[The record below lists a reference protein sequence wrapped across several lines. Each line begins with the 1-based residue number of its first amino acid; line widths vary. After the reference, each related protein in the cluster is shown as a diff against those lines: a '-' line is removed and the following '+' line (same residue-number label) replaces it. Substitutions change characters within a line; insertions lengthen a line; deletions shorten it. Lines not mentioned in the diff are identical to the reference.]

1 MGEAVRVDVDKDG
14 LAKGIQL
21 RVRATISVFGTLVR
35 GCFLKSSPDDTV
47 RTWYDFSYEK
57 ILHFC
62 FECGRLVHVDGTCDP
77 PIDSKLQWGGW
88 LRASSGKQASAKDG
102 NMGGGGGNVSLGSSR
117 TGNSGGSRK
126 DHAKAK
132 DNPIKRNL
140 QAELSQS
147 ASSRTGVERRDDK
160 VPTVYSHPSAGRDG
174 STRDRD
180 LWEELELRRE
190 RELRHNLKEDMDSG
204 GKRDEA
210 LMNTRPGGHQ
220 LEQQACDTSTRRASA
235 GTGFRYAE
243 AKQRTRGHYVKKPRP
258 ESSQNGRY
266 EPRPWVGDMSK
277 KRRPKQLWVAKE
289 DPDRQIVHDS
299 FIRDTRRRT
308 SSVFQRIS

>member
-1 MGEAVRVDVDKDG
+1 MIFDKIDIWFLVHDLPPYMRTKALGRALGDWMGEAVRVDVDKDG

-21 RVRATISVFGTLVR
+21 RVRATISVFGALVR

-160 VPTVYSHPSAGRDG
+160 VPTVYSHPSAGRVG

-180 LWEELELRRE
+180 LWEELELHRE

-204 GKRDEA
+204 AREMR
-210 LMNTRPGGHQ
+210 L
-220 LEQQACDTSTRRASA
+220 
-235 GTGFRYAE
+235 
-243 AKQRTRGHYVKKPRP
+243 
-258 ESSQNGRY
+258 
-266 EPRPWVGDMSK
+266 
-277 KRRPKQLWVAKE
+277 
-289 DPDRQIVHDS
+289 
-299 FIRDTRRRT
+299 
-308 SSVFQRIS
+308 